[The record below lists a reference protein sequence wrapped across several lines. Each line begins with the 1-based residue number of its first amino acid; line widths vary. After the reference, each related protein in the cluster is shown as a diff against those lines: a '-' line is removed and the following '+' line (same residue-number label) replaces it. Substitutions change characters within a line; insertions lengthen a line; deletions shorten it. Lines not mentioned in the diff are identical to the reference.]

1 MDEPGWVASHIVRAI
16 EKERSEAYM
25 GFPENLFARLN
36 GVFPSLIDGALRK
49 ALPDLA
55 YHARR
60 FVPACRSLAHSP
72 LERRHPIVSAQQE
85 MIDSS
90 DENGVW
96 M

>member
-1 MDEPGWVASHIVRAI
+1 MNRPGESGLRTCRGDSVT
-16 EKERSEAYM
+16 SEA
-25 GFPENLFARLN
+25 
-36 GVFPSLIDGALRK
+36 
-49 ALPDLA
+49 DLA